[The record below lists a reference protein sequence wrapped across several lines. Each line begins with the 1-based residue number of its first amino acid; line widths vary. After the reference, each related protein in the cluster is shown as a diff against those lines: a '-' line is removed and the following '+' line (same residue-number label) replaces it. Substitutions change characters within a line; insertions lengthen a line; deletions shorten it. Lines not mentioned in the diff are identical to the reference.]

1 MSHDT
6 EQRRGLNPSAAL
18 EELSRCREDIDRI
31 DAVLVALLQERTR
44 LAVFAG
50 RVKAAS
56 GQPVTAPA
64 REAAVI
70 ERVKHLAQF
79 PLEADAVGR
88 IFERIIDE
96 TRATEQRAVEK
107 THVE

>member
-1 MSHDT
+1 MSHEIEHPGKPHSPAA
-6 EQRRGLNPSAAL
+6 EQ
-18 EELSRCREDIDRI
+18 LSRCREDIDRI

-44 LAVFAG
+44 LAVCAG

-79 PLEADAVGR
+79 PLEPDAVVR

-96 TRATEQRAVEK
+96 TRATELRAIEA